1 MTVAEIVAALRAG
14 TLTQQQGEEAIQAE
28 IDAAVSAACDRDG
41 MAMSIVQGLLAAKAD
56 TNLANLID
64 QAYTGA
70 DAMCERRKRS
80 GT

>member
-14 TLTQQQGEEAIQAE
+14 TMTQQQGEEAIQAE
-28 IDAAVSAACDRDG
+28 IDAAVSAAADRDG
-41 MAMSIVQGLLAAKAD
+41 MAMSLVQGMLAGRRD
-56 TNLANLID
+56 SNLDALIHE
-64 QAYTGA
+64 AYIGA